1 MFEIVP
7 DKNYAVITGDIID
20 SSGLVAQER
29 KRLPVL
35 LHEIADT
42 LIEWLGEEAIAPIA
56 IYGGDSWQLLLAKPG
71 LALRAG
77 LFLRA
82 SLLASPLNID
92 TRFAIAIAGVDFVPE
107 AGIEEAD
114 GEAFRL
120 SGRKLT
126 DGLRRRQAIGFTTTI
141 DSAEAAQGDVVCHL
155 IDALVRTN
163 WTDNRA
169 RAVSGALRGWTGSR
183 TGELWPDPISQQVIS
198 RHLVD
203 AGWEAIEPALE
214 LFESFSGQKTAL

>member
-1 MFEIVP
+1 M
-7 DKNYAVITGDIID
+7 
-20 SSGLVAQER
+20 
-29 KRLPVL
+29 
-35 LHEIADT
+35 
-42 LIEWLGEEAIAPIA
+42 
-56 IYGGDSWQLLLAKPG
+56 
-71 LALRAG
+71 RAT
-77 LFLRA
+77 
-82 SLLASPLNID
+82 LLASPLNID
-92 TRFAIAIAGVDFVPE
+92 TRFAIAIAGVDFVPT

-120 SGRKLT
+120 SGRKLSE
-126 DGLRRRQAIGFTTTI
+126 GLRRRQAIGFTCA
-141 DSAEAAQGDVVCHL
+141 DPDESAQWDIVCHL

-183 TGELWPDPISQQVIS
+183 TGELWPEPISQQVIS

-214 LFESFSGQKTAL
+214 SFEAISGDITAL